1 MLGKLVPDI
10 QKTSEL
16 VQEISAS
23 SNEQNSGAEQINKA
37 IQQLD
42 QVIQQN
48 ASATEEMA
56 STSEELSSQAQQL
69 QDTISFFRINGSSR
83 AMASGRGPTFQNNK
97 VHQVSQVA
105 QAPKTKI
112 AAKKQ
117 PSALENRGSAA
128 PKELPGLDLDLE
140 GQSSFDDSEFERY

>member
-1 MLGKLVPDI
+1 MLEKLVPDI
-10 QKTSEL
+10 QKTAEL

-23 SNEQNSGAEQINKA
+23 SNEQNAGVEQINKA

-69 QDTISFFRINGSSR
+69 QDTISFFRINDSGSSTLGN
-83 AMASGRGPTFQNNK
+83 AGQ
-97 VHQVSQVA
+97 SQVIA
-105 QAPKTKI
+105 QTNRAANLSFKPK
-112 AAKKQ
+112 
-117 PSALENRGSAA
+117 SAA
-128 PKELPGLDLDLE
+128 ARLTDSSGGGNNSVKKLPAVNLDMGE
-140 GQSSFDDSEFERY
+140 QATFDDSEFERY